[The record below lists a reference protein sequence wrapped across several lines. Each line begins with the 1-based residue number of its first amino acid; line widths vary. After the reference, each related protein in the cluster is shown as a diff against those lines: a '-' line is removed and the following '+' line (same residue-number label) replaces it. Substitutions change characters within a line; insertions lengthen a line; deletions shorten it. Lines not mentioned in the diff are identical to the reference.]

1 MSQLIIDN
9 KLTISLSIVNWRSRG
24 LNWKNPLMIQEL
36 VGVKTLY
43 TLGFG
48 VEEFKWAAKR
58 EYTKIWKITKDIG
71 IN

>member
-1 MSQLIIDN
+1 MASVF
-9 KLTISLSIVNWRSRG
+9 SLLGVSSRG

-48 VEEFKWAAKR
+48 VKDLKWAAKR